1 MSRHAAISRGPRLGR
16 APCAPGVLPP
26 RRQPYPASR
35 RRRAVTTRAATQRLT
50 AFPGSTPRQPMHTT
64 TQNRR
69 TPPSS
74 PPHPASADATAHPPP
89 PLPDWQPPSQRFSCK
104 RRIGRARPC
113 ARACGTFAASPQT
126 AFAFVTIVENCVPIA
141 QHPCQRTDHASPAR
155 PHCRKTPG
163 SGRPPFTH
171 GATGT
176 GGRNERHRPREHAGG
191 GDHKSARST
200 PPSGGITGGETASH
214 QPSYLILTII
224 FI

>member
-163 SGRPPFTH
+163 SGRPPPSPMVQRARVC
-171 GATGT
+171 ATSDIDRASTPEAATTSRRGV
-176 GGRNERHRPREHAGG
+176 RRPREESPAERQRHTNRA
-191 GDHKSARST
+191 
-200 PPSGGITGGETASH
+200 I
-214 QPSYLILTII
+214 
-224 FI
+224 